1 MRRRL
6 RGRETREIAES
17 HAGPLLDG
25 GPSFHAVVI
34 HSLGKTGKF
43 LQIVERQLERA
54 IHHSGNF
61 ESPLASLRLIP
72 YGNSFRHVVAWQSIA
87 GKMRPGECSVHM
99 SVSQQR
105 TLDDFILSL
114 RVSQQSLGAFRT
126 A

>member
-6 RGRETREIAES
+6 RAGEAREIAEP
-17 HAGPLLDG
+17 HAGPLLNG
-25 GPSFHAVVI
+25 RPSFYAIVI

-43 LQIVERQLERA
+43 LQIVERQLERT

-99 SVSQQR
+99 NVSQQR
-105 TLDDFILSL
+105 ALDDFIF
-114 RVSQQSLGAFRT
+114 SLGIS
-126 A
+126 